1 MSDPKETDEITEVAQ
16 IEADIER
23 TRADL
28 AHTVDQLGARVDHQK
43 QQAGKALVVAAGA
56 AGAVV
61 LVVVAV
67 KLVRRKR

>member
-1 MSDPKETDEITEVAQ
+1 MSDPKETSEVAQ

-28 AHTVDQLGARVDHQK
+28 AHTVDQLGNRVEHQK
-43 QQAGKALVVAAGA
+43 QQAGKALVVTAGA

-61 LVVVAV
+61 LVVVTM
-67 KLVRRKR
+67 KLIRRKR

>member
-1 MSDPKETDEITEVAQ
+1 MSDPKETSEVAQ

-28 AHTVDQLGARVDHQK
+28 AHTVDQLGARVEHQK

-67 KLVRRKR
+67 KLIRRKR

>member
-1 MSDPKETDEITEVAQ
+1 MSDPQETEGTEATDIEK

-28 AHTVDQLGARVDHQK
+28 AHTVDQLGSRVEHQK
-43 QQAGKALVVAAGA
+43 QQAGKALVVAAGVA
-56 AGAVV
+56 LLAVV
-61 LVVVAV
+61 VV

>member
-1 MSDPKETDEITEVAQ
+1 MSDPKEPTAPSEIAA

-28 AHTVDQLGARVDHQK
+28 AHTVDELGARVEHQK
-43 QQAGKALVVAAGA
+43 QQAGKALVVVAGA

-61 LVVVAV
+61 LAVVVV
-67 KLVRRKR
+67 KLIRRNR

>member
-1 MSDPKETDEITEVAQ
+1 MSDPKDDQPTEIAE

-28 AHTVDQLGARVDHQK
+28 AHTVDQLGAKVDRQK
-43 QQAGKALVVAAGA
+43 KQAGTALVYAGGA

-61 LVVVAV
+61 LLVVVV
-67 KLVRRKR
+67 KLVRRRKR

>member
-1 MSDPKETDEITEVAQ
+1 MSDPKETSEVAQ

-61 LVVVAV
+61 LVVVVV

>member
-1 MSDPKETDEITEVAQ
+1 MSDPQDQGIAG

-28 AHTVDQLGARVDHQK
+28 AHTVDQLGAKVDQQK
-43 QQAGKALVVAAGA
+43 QQATKALTVAAGA

-61 LVVVAV
+61 LVVVVV
-67 KLVRRKR
+67 KLIRRKR